1 MKNIVDYSEFVLLIE
16 KGGGGGDSFF
26 DKIKNMGSSIR
37 KFIKGKAVLKRAMSM
52 YKNGAMR
59 EISLYK
65 KYSEEI
71 LSAELEKEHLED
83 KYRGS
88 DVEANEYSIKM
99 KELRSNINIRLEGM
113 QEKMKAEVEKIYS
126 KVEGYVSNNSD
137 NLGSYETNLLNSKKN
152 LLASYV
158 KVEKMKIDEQK
169 YVKLNKENM
178 SDKIK
183 EKIKK
188 ELDIYKDKVNK
199 SKAEEK
205 EYKKREDDLSIDL
218 KQKNTKSPHVQMEIE
233 EDVEENSVL
242 KNEIEELKQEIN
254 SIKDTYKGTDG
265 KVVKDNVSNTDKERL
280 KELMSQKNKKE
291 YMLLRDIPEHER
303 TEPQQKKYSN
313 LVLKMRK

>member
-16 KGGGGGDSFF
+16 RGGGGDSFF
-26 DKIKNMGSSIR
+26 DKIKNMGSTLK
-37 KFIKGKAVLKRAMSM
+37 KFIRGKAVLKRAMSM

-71 LSAELEKEHLED
+71 LTAELEKEHLED

-126 KVEGYVSNNSD
+126 KVEGYISNNSD

-158 KVEKMKIDEQK
+158 KIKKMKIDEQK
-169 YVKLNKENM
+169 YIKLNKEKM

-183 EKIKK
+183 DKIKK

-199 SKAEEK
+199 SKK
-205 EYKKREDDLSIDL
+205 HEDDYNERESNLSINL
-218 KQKNTKSPHVQMEIE
+218 KQKNTKKPHVQIEIE
-233 EDVEENSVL
+233 EDSVL
-242 KNEIEELKQEIN
+242 KDDIEKLKQKIN
-254 SIKDTYKGTDG
+254 SIKDTYKGVDG
-265 KVVKDNVSNTDKERL
+265 KVVKDNVSIADKERL
-280 KELMSQKNKKE
+280 KELISQKNKKE
-291 YMLLRDIPEHER
+291 YMFLRDIPEHER
-303 TEPQQKKYSN
+303 TESQQKKYSN